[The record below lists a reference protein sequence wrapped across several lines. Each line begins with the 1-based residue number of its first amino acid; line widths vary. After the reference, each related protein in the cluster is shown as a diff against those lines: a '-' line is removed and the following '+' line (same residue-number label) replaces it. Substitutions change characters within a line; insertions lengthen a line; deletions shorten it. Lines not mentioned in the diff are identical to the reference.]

1 MSSTGAATYQV
12 IEQHMRILFVVPY
25 TPNLIRVR
33 PYNLIRALGKRGHDV
48 TVLTL
53 ATGEA
58 EWADAEALAAG
69 GHEVI
74 TQGINRLR
82 SLANCLAALPTDTP
96 LQAVYS
102 WQPGL
107 ARRIAAFAGN
117 GNGAAPFD
125 VVHVEHLRGA
135 RYGLQLLDQDRCQRP
150 PVVWDS
156 VDCISHLFRQAA
168 VQSASRT
175 RRWVTRL
182 ELERT
187 ARYEAGLIRRFDHV
201 LVTSPVDREALLGL
215 PASESCP
222 PAPISVVR
230 NGVDLD
236 YFRPAP
242 ETVREEATLVFSGK
256 MSYHANVTMVQH
268 LVQEILP
275 RVWDQRPD
283 ARLLIV
289 GKDPP
294 REIEGLAEVRDRIDV
309 TGTVP
314 DIRPYLQRATL
325 AVVPLVYGAGVQ
337 NKVLEA
343 MACATPVVAYAP
355 ALSALSARAGQDV
368 ALARDADEFAAQIV
382 CLLQEPERRQQMGWY
397 GRAYVESHHDWDLIA
412 AGLED
417 IYQTLIG

>member
-1 MSSTGAATYQV
+1 
-12 IEQHMRILFVVPY
+12 MRILFVVPY

-33 PYNLIRALGKRGHDV
+33 PYNFIRALGERGHEV

-58 EWADAEALAAG
+58 EWADSATLSAA

-82 SLANCLAALPTDTP
+82 SLANCLVALPTNTP

-102 WQPGL
+102 WHPAL
-107 ARRIAAFAGN
+107 ARRTAALACEAN
-117 GNGAAPFD
+117 DRPPFD

-135 RYGLQLLDQDRCQRP
+135 RYGLKLLEGPGRLRP
-150 PVVWDS
+150 PIVWDS
-156 VDCISHLFRQAA
+156 VDCISHLFRQSSE
-168 VQSASRT
+168 QSTSRT
-175 RRWVTRL
+175 RRLVTGL
-182 ELERT
+182 ELKRT
-187 ARYEAGLIRRFDHV
+187 AQYEAALIRRFDHI
-201 LVTSPVDREALLGL
+201 LVTSPVDRKALLEL
-215 PASESCP
+215 PSSEERP
-222 PAPISVVR
+222 AAPISVIR

-242 ETVREEATLVFSGK
+242 ETVREEATLIFSGK

-268 LVQEILP
+268 LVREILP
-275 RVWDQRPD
+275 RVWAKRPD

-294 REIEGLAEVRDRIDV
+294 REIEGLAEARPRIDV

-325 AVVPLVYGAGVQ
+325 SVVPLVYGAGVQ

-343 MACATPVVAYAP
+343 MACATPVVAYSPAIAP
-355 ALSALSARAGQDV
+355 LSARAGHDLAV
-368 ALARDADEFAAQIV
+368 AEDADGFATQIV
-382 CLLQEPERRQQMGWY
+382 SFLNEPEHRQQVGWN
-397 GRAYVESHHDWDLIA
+397 GRAYVENCHDWDLIA
-412 AGLED
+412 AELET
-417 IYQTLIG
+417 IYRTLVSVRHATAG

>member
-1 MSSTGAATYQV
+1 
-12 IEQHMRILFVVPY
+12 MRILFVVPY

-33 PYNLIRALGKRGHDV
+33 PYNLIRALCERGHDL

-53 ATGEA
+53 ATDEGER
-58 EWADAEALAAG
+58 ADAEALAACG
-69 GHEVI
+69 CEVI
-74 TQGINRLR
+74 ALGIHRLR
-82 SLANCLAALPTDTP
+82 SLANCLAALPTAAP

-102 WQPGL
+102 WQPQL
-107 ARRIAAFAGN
+107 AQRIASLAGSTN
-117 GNGAAPFD
+117 GRPHYD
-125 VVHVEHLRGA
+125 LVHVEHLRGA
-135 RYGLQLLDQDRCQRP
+135 RYGLRLLGSARPHP

-168 VQSASRT
+168 EQSANRT
-175 RRWVTRL
+175 RRWITRL

-201 LVTSPVDREALLGL
+201 LVTSPVDREALLAL
-215 PASESCP
+215 PSSQGSTAR
-222 PAPISVVR
+222 PISVVR

-242 ETVREEATLVFSGK
+242 DTVREKATLVFSGK

-268 LVQEILP
+268 LVREILP
-275 RVWDQRPD
+275 KVWNRRPD
-283 ARLLIV
+283 VRLLIV

-294 REIEGLAEVRDRIDV
+294 REIEELAHGRVRIDI

-314 DIRPYLQRATL
+314 DIRPYVQRATL

-343 MACATPVVAYAP
+343 MACATPVVAYEP
-355 ALSALSARAGQDV
+355 AVAALSARAGEDLAV
-368 ALARDADEFAAQIV
+368 AHNADEFAAQLIN
-382 CLLQEPERRQQMGWY
+382 LLEDPDRRQRMGWS
-397 GRAYVESHHDWDLIA
+397 GRQYVESHHNWDRIA
-412 AGLED
+412 AGLEEV
-417 IYQTLIG
+417 YLSLVG

>member
-1 MSSTGAATYQV
+1 
-12 IEQHMRILFVVPY
+12 MRILFVVPY

-33 PYNLIRALGKRGHDV
+33 PYNLIRALGECGHEV

-53 ATGEA
+53 ATNEE
-58 EWADAEALAAG
+58 EWADAGALAG
-69 GHEVI
+69 GGPEVLAH
-74 TQGINRLR
+74 GIGRVR
-82 SLANCLAALPTDTP
+82 SLVNCMKALPGPTP

-102 WQPGL
+102 WQPQL
-107 ARRIAAFAGN
+107 ARHVRMLAG
-117 GNGAAPFD
+117 GEHGRPPYD

-135 RYGLQLLDQDRCQRP
+135 HYGLQLLDTSRLSP

-156 VDCISHLFRQAA
+156 VDCISHLFRQATA
-168 VQSASRT
+168 QSASRVK
-175 RRWVTRL
+175 RWITRL

-187 ARYEAGLIRRFDHV
+187 ARYEAALIRRFDRV
-201 LVTSPVDREALLGL
+201 LVTSPVDREALLAL
-215 PASESCP
+215 PARGNEL

-230 NGVDLD
+230 NGVDLH

-242 ETVREEATLVFSGK
+242 DTVREEATLVFSGK

-275 RVWDQRPD
+275 RVWQQRPEV
-283 ARLLIV
+283 RLLIV

-294 REIEGLAEVRDRIDV
+294 REIVELGAVRRRIDI

-325 AVVPLVYGAGVQ
+325 AVVPMVYGAGVQ

-355 ALSALSARAGQDV
+355 AVAALSAQAGEDV
-368 ALARDADEFAAQIV
+368 AVADGADAFAAAIV
-382 CLLQEPERRQQMGWY
+382 SLLAQPERRQQMGWS
-397 GRAYVESHHDWDLIA
+397 GRAYVERYHNWMGIA
-412 AGLED
+412 AGLEE
-417 IYQTLIG
+417 IYQSLVQQRAG